1 MPFVLKPC
9 AGNTVFVITY
19 PNSRGFDLKKV
30 AGALKGTEYKVTVET
45 PHILMVKSDS
55 AEITVYSS
63 GKLLVK
69 KAKSRND
76 AEKLAADFEKWVD
89 GRS

>member
-1 MPFVLKPC
+1 MGFVVKPC
-9 AGNTVFVITY
+9 AGNTVFVITF
-19 PNSRGFDLKKV
+19 PNLRGFDLKEI
-30 AGALKGTEYKVTVET
+30 AGALKGTKYSVTIET

-69 KAKSRND
+69 KAKD
-76 AEKLAADFEKWVD
+76 HKEAENLAADFEKFAN
-89 GRS
+89 

>member
-1 MPFVLKPC
+1 MPFVVKPC

-30 AGALKGTEYKVTVET
+30 AQALKGTEYKIAVET
-45 PHILMVKSDS
+45 PHILLVKSES
-55 AEITVYSS
+55 AEVTVYSS

-69 KAKSRND
+69 KAKNRDD
-76 AEKLAADFEKWVD
+76 AERLAKKFERLADVK
-89 GRS
+89 